1 MVAPAYPARLRDT
14 LLKCAVDFG
23 VDCNLFLK
31 KPLEFE
37 FNKMS
42 DNTLDWTMPPPT
54 ADGSIEHESHG
65 DETACLLEGKKRK
78 TRSPMWQHFTA
89 VPGKVKQAQC
99 NYCDTLIMYKDG
111 TSGMRNHL
119 KRCDDYDGNTEV
131 TQPKK
136 RRKINAQGQ
145 VVSSP
150 SVCKFDQAACRA

>member
-1 MVAPAYPARLRDT
+1 LQLHSYDLINSFLAFVVLKYHQFDT
-14 LLKCAVDFG
+14 FVILGSFIKQ
-23 VDCNLFLK
+23 
-31 KPLEFE
+31 
-37 FNKMS
+37 MS

-78 TRSPMWQHFTA
+78 TRSPMWKHFTA

-111 TSGMRNHL
+111 TSGMRSLL

-136 RRKINAQGQ
+136 RKEINAQGQ

-150 SVCKFDQAACRA
+150 SVYKFDQAAC